1 MNLERFINAQQ
12 YDYPVALYEL
22 KAGYKESHWMWFIFP
37 QYKGLGYSSIAK
49 YYAIQSKEEAIAY
62 VHHPI
67 LGKRLM
73 EISQVLLDLNCDDA
87 TAIFG
92 SPDNLKLKSCMTLF
106 YIVSKESIFQQV
118 IDKFY
123 HGQYDQRTI
132 ELLEMECES

>member
-67 LGKRLM
+67 LGKRLI

-132 ELLEMECES
+132 ELLEME

>member
-12 YDYPVALYEL
+12 YGYPVALYEL

-37 QYKGLGYSSIAK
+37 QYKGLGYSSTAK

-67 LGKRLM
+67 LGKRLI

-92 SPDNLKLKSCMTLF
+92 SPDDLKLKSCMTLF
-106 YIVSKESIFQQV
+106 YIVSKEAIFQQV
-118 IDKFY
+118 LDQFY
-123 HGQYDQRTI
+123 HGQYDQKTI
-132 ELLEMECES
+132 ELLEME

>member
-123 HGQYDQRTI
+123 HGQYDQRMI
-132 ELLEMECES
+132 ELLEME

>member
-67 LGKRLM
+67 LGKRLI

-106 YIVSKESIFQQV
+106 YIVSKEVIFQQV
-118 IDKFY
+118 LDKFY
-123 HGQYDQRTI
+123 HGQYDQKTI
-132 ELLEMECES
+132 ELLEME

>member
-12 YDYPVALYEL
+12 YDYPVALHEL

-132 ELLEMECES
+132 ELLEME

>member
-92 SPDNLKLKSCMTLF
+92 SPDDLKLKSCMTLF
-106 YIVSKESIFQQV
+106 YIVSKEAIFQKV
-118 IDKFY
+118 LDKFY
-123 HGQYDQRTI
+123 DGQYDQKTI
-132 ELLEMECES
+132 ELLEME

>member
-92 SPDNLKLKSCMTLF
+92 SPYNLKLKSCMTLF

-132 ELLEMECES
+132 ELLEME

>member
-49 YYAIQSKEEAIAY
+49 YYAIQSKKEAIAY

-67 LGKRLM
+67 LGKRLI

-106 YIVSKESIFQQV
+106 YIVSKEAIFQKV
-118 IDKFY
+118 LDKFY
-123 HGQYDQRTI
+123 EGQYDQKTI
-132 ELLEMECES
+132 ELLEME

>member
-132 ELLEMECES
+132 ELLEME

>member
-1 MNLERFINAQQ
+1 MAASGAISQRGNTPLR
-12 YDYPVALYEL
+12 
-22 KAGYKESHWMWFIFP
+22 MWFIFP

-132 ELLEMECES
+132 ELLEME

>member
-67 LGKRLM
+67 LGKRLI

-92 SPDNLKLKSCMTLF
+92 SPDDLKLKSCMTLF

-132 ELLEMECES
+132 ELLEME

>member
-106 YIVSKESIFQQV
+106 YIVSKEAIFQQV
-118 IDKFY
+118 LDQFY

-132 ELLEMECES
+132 ELLEME

>member
-106 YIVSKESIFQQV
+106 YIVSKKAIFQKV
-118 IDKFY
+118 LDKFY
-123 HGQYDQRTI
+123 HGQCDQKTI
-132 ELLEMECES
+132 ELLEME

>member
-67 LGKRLM
+67 LGKRLT

-132 ELLEMECES
+132 ELLEME

>member
-67 LGKRLM
+67 LGKRLI

-106 YIVSKESIFQQV
+106 YIVSKEAIFQQV
-118 IDKFY
+118 LDKFY
-123 HGQYDQRTI
+123 DGQYDQRTI
-132 ELLEMECES
+132 ELLEME

>member
-118 IDKFY
+118 LDQFY
-123 HGQYDQRTI
+123 HGQYDQKTI
-132 ELLEMECES
+132 ELLEME

>member
-37 QYKGLGYSSIAK
+37 QYKGLGYSSTAK

-67 LGKRLM
+67 LGKRLI

-132 ELLEMECES
+132 ELLEME

>member
-106 YIVSKESIFQQV
+106 YIVSKEAIFQQV
-118 IDKFY
+118 LDQFY
-123 HGQYDQRTI
+123 HGQYDQKTI
-132 ELLEMECES
+132 ELLEME

>member
-123 HGQYDQRTI
+123 HGQYDQKTI
-132 ELLEMECES
+132 ELLEME